1 MRALHRAY
9 FARFQVESIF
19 VPNDEMG
26 LLYLSSSAVTEVTVR
41 LTSVPLNA
49 ANELPIT
56 R

>member
-19 VPNDEMG
+19 VPNDEVG
-26 LLYLSSSAVTEVTVR
+26 LVYLSSSAVTEVTVR
-41 LTSVPLNA
+41 FTSVPLNA
-49 ANELPIT
+49 VNELPWT